1 MLKGTGLQDWPFWAA
16 GLAAVLAGI
25 AGAAVAAVSA
35 APAPQVLAE
44 QQQGGLR
51 CAIAATRESGGLVVR
66 ALVESAET
74 GQGKYMFSVSK
85 HGAAGNARVGQ
96 SGAFTAAAG
105 VETQVGQVG
114 VGREAAIVLDLTLRV
129 RLAGGEA
136 CAASY
141 RGPASPP
148 ERL

>member
-1 MLKGTGLQDWPFWAA
+1 
-16 GLAAVLAGI
+16 
-25 AGAAVAAVSA
+25 
-35 APAPQVLAE
+35 
-44 QQQGGLR
+44 
-51 CAIAATRESGGLVVR
+51 
-66 ALVESAET
+66 
-74 GQGKYMFSVSK
+74 MFSVSK

-96 SGAFTAAAG
+96 SGAFSAAAG

-114 VGREAAIVLDLTLRV
+114 VGREASIVLDLTLRV